1 MVAELVSVR
10 DIGLD
15 AACDKAV
22 AALRGGEVVVLPT
35 DTVYGVSAD
44 AFNPAATAQ
53 VFVAKQRKPD
63 LALPVLVHSPKQLP
77 GIVHAISDA
86 AERVMAA
93 FWPGPLTI
101 VFETQPSLQWDLGVP
116 TGTVAVRMPLDD
128 VMLRVIRDTGP
139 LAVTSA
145 NRSGEAAATSAE
157 EAFDALAEGVFL
169 IVDDGP
175 RHDLAPS
182 TIIDLSSH
190 SPRILRTGAIDSDLV
205 LAVARGQIAP
215 LDAAAQFAQ
224 TQGDQGQD
232 A

>member
-1 MVAELVSVR
+1 MVAELVVVSEV
-10 DIGLD
+10 G
-15 AACDKAV
+15 AEVACAKAV
-22 AALRGGEVVVLPT
+22 TALRNGEVIVLPT

-77 GIVHAISDA
+77 GIVLTISDA

-101 VFETQPSLQWDLGVP
+101 VFDTQPALRWDLGVP

-128 VMLRVIRDTGP
+128 VMLRVIRETGP

-145 NRSGEAAATSAE
+145 NRSGQAAATTAR
-157 EAFDALAEGVFL
+157 EAFDALSEAVTL
-169 IVDDGP
+169 VIDDGP
-175 RHDLAPS
+175 RRDLAPS
-182 TIIDLSSH
+182 TIVDLSAH
-190 SPRILRTGAIDSDLV
+190 SPRILREGAIGSDLV
-205 LAVARGQIAP
+205 MAVCRAQIEP
-215 LDAAAQFAQ
+215 LEAAAQFAQ
-224 TQGDQGQD
+224 MQHDRERGV
-232 A
+232 

>member
-10 DIGLD
+10 DVGLD
-15 AACDKAV
+15 VACAKAV

-77 GIVHAISDA
+77 GIVLTISDA

-128 VMLRVIRDTGP
+128 VMLRVIRETGP

-145 NRSGEAAATSAE
+145 NRSGEAAATSAAA
-157 EAFDALAEGVFL
+157 AFTALSEGVSL

-190 SPRILRTGAIDSDLV
+190 SPTILRTGAIDSELV

-224 TQGDQGQD
+224 TQRDREQTE
-232 A
+232 

>member
-1 MVAELVSVR
+1 MVAELVSVATEG
-10 DIGLD
+10 ID
-15 AACDKAV
+15 AACAKAV
-22 AALRGGEVVVLPT
+22 AALRDGQVVVLPT

-44 AFNPAATAQ
+44 AFNPGATAQ

-77 GIVHAISDA
+77 GIVLTISEA

-128 VMLRVIRDTGP
+128 VMLKVIRDTGP

-145 NRSGEAAATSAE
+145 NRSGEPPATSAT
-157 EAFDALAEGVFL
+157 EAFDALSDGVAL
-169 IVDDGP
+169 IIDDGP
-175 RHDLAPS
+175 RHELAPS

-190 SPRILRTGAIDSDLV
+190 SPRILRAGAIDLELV
-205 LAVARGQIAP
+205 LAVVRGHIAP
-215 LDAAAQFAQ
+215 LDAAEQFAQ
-224 TQGDQGQD
+224 AARTTEHNE
-232 A
+232 